1 MIAASLHAQSKPN
14 IPRWTR
20 KRHFGFCAQS
30 CGCCRAEKGDFLG
43 TCFACEHYT
52 KECERVF
59 KTISAFMSDGPEHE
73 IHSLRSLEPW
83 GKLHPEIVQR
93 IYDFLKDPSWTVDM
107 RAGTAVAKLIYRI
120 KLRHISISWF
130 DSPDELIE

>member
-1 MIAASLHAQSKPN
+1 M
-14 IPRWTR
+14 RTR
-20 KRHFGFCAQS
+20 FQ
-30 CGCCRAEKGDFLG
+30 
-43 TCFACEHYT
+43 
-52 KECERVF
+52 
-59 KTISAFMSDGPEHE
+59 DGPEYETQHE
-73 IHSLRSLEPW
+73 IRSLRSLELW

-120 KLRHISISWF
+120 NLRHISISWF